1 MWIRNVIAAAVQ
13 GASKKAG
20 HKPSMFGDYRQLL
33 ERKDIDA
40 VVLSVPD
47 HWHALMTVDACRAGK
62 DVYCEKPLTL
72 FVTEGR
78 KMVEVARETGRI
90 VQTGS
95 QQRSDDRFR
104 LACELARNG
113 KLGKLHTLVVGLP
126 KPNYPPLEK
135 QCPTAIRRAISTT
148 TCGSAPPRS
157 GRTTTTACTT
167 TSASSGT
174 TAAGR

>member
-1 MWIRNVIAAAVQ
+1 MKRIEE
-13 GASKKAG
+13 AG
-20 HKPSMFGDYRQLL
+20 QKPSVFGDYRQLL

-47 HWHALMTVDACRAGK
+47 HWHAKMTIDACRAGK

-72 FVTEGR
+72 FIEEGR
-78 KMVEVARETGRI
+78 RMVDVARQTGRV

-113 KLGKLHTLVVGLP
+113 KLGKLQTVLVGIP
-126 KPNYPPLEK
+126 KPNHMSPVDKKDTMAAPDSDPPPELDYDLWLG
-135 QCPTAIRRAISTT
+135 PR
-148 TCGSAPPRS
+148 RS
-157 GRTTTTACTT
+157 GRTTSTACTT

-174 TAAGR
+174 IAAGR